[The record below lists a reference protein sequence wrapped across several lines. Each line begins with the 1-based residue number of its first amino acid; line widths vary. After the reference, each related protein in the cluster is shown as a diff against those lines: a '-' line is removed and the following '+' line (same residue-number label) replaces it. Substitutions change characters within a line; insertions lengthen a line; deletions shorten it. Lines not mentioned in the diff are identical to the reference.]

1 MARGWSFP
9 TTAIPNTGSFTFVM
23 SRNLGGMGKYVVSH
37 LAHNNRYAFVKFIRG
52 DDIMCVPDG
61 AFVHPNYHVL

>member
-1 MARGWSFP
+1 
-9 TTAIPNTGSFTFVM
+9 M

-37 LAHNNRYAFVKFIRG
+37 LAHNNRYAFLKFMRQ